1 MIEGIYCFSNQFH
14 VWPENAGEI
23 EYKPE
28 KFKYPPEKIKY
39 PPEKFPTATGEIQTR
54 TWREKKPDWSEK
66 KPDWSKNFGA
76 DISGIGV
83 KISYPY
89 ASVGRS
95 Q

>member
-54 TWREKKPDWSEK
+54 TWRKKKPDWSE
-66 KPDWSKNFGA
+66 NFGV
-76 DISGIGV
+76 DISGIAV

-89 ASVGRS
+89 ASVGRF